1 MNQLFLNSAVAGV
14 LITIAAYQL
23 GIFLKRKLKWSLFN
37 PVLIAAAVII
47 PALLLLDIDYGV
59 YEEGA
64 KYISYLLTPA
74 TICLAV
80 PLYEQIEVLKK
91 NALAILAGI
100 FSGVLT
106 SLLCI
111 LGFALLFKFDHQL
124 YVTLLPKSITTAM
137 GIGVSQELGGIVTIT
152 VMTIIV
158 TGIIGNILADAIFKV
173 FRITHPVAKGAAIGT
188 AAHVIGTSRA
198 VELGQVEG
206 AMSGLAIAVA
216 GLMTVG
222 AAALFSLFI

>member
-1 MNQLFLNSAVAGV
+1 MNELFLNSAVAGV
-14 LITIAAYQL
+14 LITIVAFQL
-23 GIFLKRKLKWSLFN
+23 GVFLKKKLKWSIFN
-37 PVLIAAAVII
+37 PVLVAATIII
-47 PALLLLDIDYGV
+47 PVLLLLDIDYRV

-64 KYISYLLTPA
+64 RYITYLLTPA

-106 SLLCI
+106 SMLCI
-111 LGFALLFKFDHQL
+111 FSFALLFKFDHQL

-158 TGIIGNILADAIFKV
+158 TGIIGNILADVIFKV
-173 FRITHPVAKGAAIGT
+173 FRIKHPVAKGAAIGT

-198 VELGQVEG
+198 VELGEVEG

-222 AAALFSLFI
+222 AAIVFSLFI

>member
-1 MNQLFLNSAVAGV
+1 MKEVFIDSAVLGV
-14 LITIAAYQL
+14 LITIGAFQL
-23 GIFLKRKLKWSLFN
+23 GMFLKRKLKWSLLN
-37 PVLIAAAVII
+37 PVLVATALII
-47 PALLLLDIDYGV
+47 PALLLLDIDYRV

-64 KYISYLLTPA
+64 KYITYLLTPA

-106 SLLCI
+106 SMLCI
-111 LGFALLFKFDHQL
+111 LGFALLFKLDHQL

-173 FRITHPVAKGAAIGT
+173 FRIRHPVAKGASIGT

-198 VELGQVEG
+198 VELGEIEG

-222 AAALFSLFI
+222 ASAVFSLFL

>member
-1 MNQLFLNSAVAGV
+1 MNELFLNSAVAGV
-14 LITIAAYQL
+14 LITIVAFQL
-23 GIFLKRKLKWSLFN
+23 GVFLKKKLKWSIFN
-37 PVLIAAAVII
+37 PVLVAAAIII
-47 PALLLLDIDYGV
+47 PVLLLLDIDYRV

-64 KYISYLLTPA
+64 RYITYLLTPA

-106 SLLCI
+106 SMLCI

-158 TGIIGNILADAIFKV
+158 TGIIGNILADVIFKV
-173 FRITHPVAKGAAIGT
+173 FRIKHPVAKGAAIGT

-198 VELGQVEG
+198 VELGEVEG
-206 AMSGLAIAVA
+206 AISGLAIAVA

-222 AAALFSLFI
+222 AAAIFSLFI

>member
-222 AAALFSLFI
+222 AAAVFSLFI

>member
-23 GIFLKRKLKWSLFN
+23 GVFLKRKLKWSLFN

-47 PALLLLDIDYGV
+47 PSLLLLDIDYGV

-80 PLYEQIEVLKK
+80 PLYEQIEALKK

-222 AAALFSLFI
+222 AAAVFSLFI